1 MVQAA
6 ELSTRD
12 DKETKHIILCIRQ
25 NEWWEGP
32 PMLTPR
38 KSHCSGVHS
47 GYLYA
52 AGGTDVQK
60 PVTAAERIR
69 LEGLNRETKVFE
81 MGFDV
86 LVVLLHVVHCCSFFA
101 LCVT

>member
-1 MVQAA
+1 
-6 ELSTRD
+6 
-12 DKETKHIILCIRQ
+12 
-25 NEWWEGP
+25 
-32 PMLTPR
+32 MLTPR

-69 LEGLNRETKVFE
+69 LEGLNRETKVLE
-81 MGFDV
+81 RGF
-86 LVVLLHVVHCCSFFA
+86 VVLFVAILLNTLLLNFHDDIYDMDKKILIAAFISLNVFLF
-101 LCVT
+101 LL